1 MILNRKNNYK
11 LIAIFIFCSF
21 SYSQSLS
28 SDNYKTSL
36 RMKLAIDKN
45 PALYLDEP
53 LSADLEKIHKA
64 CKVYIYLYER
74 KSDSEMIQLSGNE
87 IKLSVEKMNMF
98 QRLRDFNVP
107 AVVLDEIF
115 SNKKD
120 LKTMEKSWEELKS
133 KGMKDDEIAEAIS
146 KIIIDE
152 LGDEFIQSLPTE
164 K

>member
-1 MILNRKNNYK
+1 
-11 LIAIFIFCSF
+11 
-21 SYSQSLS
+21 
-28 SDNYKTSL
+28 
-36 RMKLAIDKN
+36 MK
-45 PALYLDEP
+45 
-53 LSADLEKIHKA
+53 
-64 CKVYIYLYER
+64 
-74 KSDSEMIQLSGNE
+74 
-87 IKLSVEKMNMF
+87 IKKMNMF

>member
-1 MILNRKNNYK
+1 
-11 LIAIFIFCSF
+11 
-21 SYSQSLS
+21 
-28 SDNYKTSL
+28 
-36 RMKLAIDKN
+36 MK
-45 PALYLDEP
+45 
-53 LSADLEKIHKA
+53 
-64 CKVYIYLYER
+64 
-74 KSDSEMIQLSGNE
+74 
-87 IKLSVEKMNMF
+87 IKKMNMF

-152 LGDEFIQSLPTE
+152 LGVEFIQSLPTE

>member
-1 MILNRKNNYK
+1 
-11 LIAIFIFCSF
+11 
-21 SYSQSLS
+21 
-28 SDNYKTSL
+28 
-36 RMKLAIDKN
+36 
-45 PALYLDEP
+45 
-53 LSADLEKIHKA
+53 
-64 CKVYIYLYER
+64 
-74 KSDSEMIQLSGNE
+74 
-87 IKLSVEKMNMF
+87 MF

-107 AVVLDEIF
+107 SVVLDEIF

>member
-1 MILNRKNNYK
+1 
-11 LIAIFIFCSF
+11 
-21 SYSQSLS
+21 
-28 SDNYKTSL
+28 
-36 RMKLAIDKN
+36 
-45 PALYLDEP
+45 
-53 LSADLEKIHKA
+53 
-64 CKVYIYLYER
+64 
-74 KSDSEMIQLSGNE
+74 
-87 IKLSVEKMNMF
+87 MF
-98 QRLRDFNVP
+98 QRLRDYNVP

-152 LGDEFIQSLPTE
+152 LGVEFIQSLPTE

>member
-1 MILNRKNNYK
+1 MEIRK
-11 LIAIFIFCSF
+11 I
-21 SYSQSLS
+21 
-28 SDNYKTSL
+28 
-36 RMKLAIDKN
+36 
-45 PALYLDEP
+45 
-53 LSADLEKIHKA
+53 
-64 CKVYIYLYER
+64 
-74 KSDSEMIQLSGNE
+74 
-87 IKLSVEKMNMF
+87 NMF

-107 AVVLDEIF
+107 SVVLDEIF

-146 KIIIDE
+146 KIITDE